1 MGLDWN
7 TYRTLLRQYGVI
19 CGGEMNDKP
28 SKFLLERDKKD
39 LETWLERAER
49 DPQLFDKDSIAYK
62 KSKLDEINF
71 QLRSFYGG

>member
-1 MGLDWN
+1 
-7 TYRTLLRQYGVI
+7 
-19 CGGEMNDKP
+19 MNDKP
-28 SKFLLERDKKD
+28 SKFFLERDKKD